1 VVVDAGHVRGGRVE
15 CGGHREHRPG
25 VPQHG
30 EPGPGL
36 VPGHADMAISPFC
49 LIPGLA
55 ACSYGSKACVRII
68 GTGGDTLGDEIIP
81 HPLRTLEA

>member
-1 VVVDAGHVRGGRVE
+1 
-15 CGGHREHRPG
+15 
-25 VPQHG
+25 
-30 EPGPGL
+30 
-36 VPGHADMAISPFC
+36 MAISPFC
-49 LIPGLA
+49 LISALA